1 VQVEEICAA
10 CSARPPQYALP
21 LQMVTWTAV
30 QSGLV
35 TWVPA
40 AVGKVK
46 AGWLIS
52 TADERWVCSV
62 KLWDPLRTRA
72 IPERFCGGD
81 SLRRGAISSVRT
93 FTLPLPFDFL
103 TVKLVKNVGTEN
115 LPANFGYAT
124 FRCRV
129 TGIHARDW
137 RLVGLPVPKIW
148 LIFGHDVKRPDD
160 LDLGPWPWNWRR
172 MSARTTFFPIVGASA
187 TVVVELRT
195 NVHRTDTTW
204 PYCIDLWLIWRQ
216 SACRWCGSSYSIP
229 VPSLKFVAAS
239 FGRYGAFSV
248 SALIGLVTLTSDLST
263 SKRGHGSPVSWAS
276 LVPMFC
282 LLRPAFDLRHGRDGQ
297 TNNGHQRF

>member
-1 VQVEEICAA
+1 MAHFHCGWTLGVQCKAVRSLENTCH
-10 CSARPPQYALP
+10 
-21 LQMVTWTAV
+21 TWT
-30 QSGLV
+30 L
-35 TWVPA
+35 
-40 AVGKVK
+40 
-46 AGWLIS
+46 L
-52 TADERWVCSV
+52 RWWFTT
-62 KLWDPLRTRA
+62 K
-72 IPERFCGGD
+72 
-81 SLRRGAISSVRT
+81 RRYIKCTYLYFT
-93 FTLPLPFDFL
+93 FTFWLFDLETGEECRHGEPSSQFWLCDFSLSSYGQTCTRL
-103 TVKLVKNVGTEN
+103 TTCSL
-115 LPANFGYAT
+115 
-124 FRCRV
+124 
-129 TGIHARDW
+129 
-137 RLVGLPVPKIW
+137 GLPVPKIW
-148 LIFGHDVKRPDD
+148 LIFGRGVKRPDD

-239 FGRYGAFSV
+239 LGRYGAFFV

-282 LLRPAFDLRHGRDGQ
+282 LLRPAFDLRHGTDGQ